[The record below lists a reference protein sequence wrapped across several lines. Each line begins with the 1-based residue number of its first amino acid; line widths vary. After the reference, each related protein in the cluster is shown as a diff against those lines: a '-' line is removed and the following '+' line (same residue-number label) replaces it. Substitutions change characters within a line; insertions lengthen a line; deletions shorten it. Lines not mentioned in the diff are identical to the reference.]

1 MPAARRASARA
12 RVSALLALALLALFA
27 TACGAIP
34 FGERPASGYEYA
46 SGQPL
51 RIAIID
57 EAGSPWTS
65 ALQQALQKYSSAT
78 PYLRFQPEVSQA
90 NIIITVKRYNDR
102 TPPRLDGYDFPQG
115 AGGFATVYDRDGAA
129 CNYPPSPLPL
139 NCTGEIATA
148 QIWLNDDIPTGSD
161 IEARRVRLILHELGH
176 AMGLTRHS
184 PDLDVGQL
192 GSRYGW
198 PR

>member
-1 MPAARRASARA
+1 MPASARA
-12 RVSALLALALLALFA
+12 RVSTLLAPAVLALFA
-27 TACGAIP
+27 AACGAIP
-34 FGERPASGYEYA
+34 FAERPAAGYDYA

-51 RIAIID
+51 RIAIVD
-57 EAGSPWTS
+57 EAGAPWTS
-65 ALQQALQKYSSAT
+65 ALDQALQKYASST
-78 PYLRFQPEVSQA
+78 PYLRFQTDVQRA

-102 TPPRLDGYDFPQG
+102 NAPKLDGYDFPQG
-115 AGGFATVYDRDGAA
+115 AGGFATVYDTDGAA

-148 QIWLNDDIPTGSD
+148 QIWLNDDIPAGSD
-161 IEARRVRLILHELGH
+161 IDARRVRLILHELGH

-198 PR
+198 PQ

>member
-1 MPAARRASARA
+1 VRRCPASARV
-12 RVSALLALALLALFA
+12 RVSTLLAPAILALFA
-27 TACGAIP
+27 SACGAIP
-34 FGERPASGYEYA
+34 FADRPASGYDYA
-46 SGQPL
+46 SGEPL
-51 RIAIID
+51 RVAIIN

-65 ALQQALQKYSSAT
+65 ALQQAVQKYSGAT
-78 PYLRFQPEVSQA
+78 SYLHFQQDVRQA
-90 NIIITVKRYNDR
+90 HIIITVKRYNDR
-102 TPPRLDGYDFPQG
+102 TPPRLEGYDFPQG

-148 QIWLNDDIPTGSD
+148 QIWLNDDIPSGAD

-184 PDLDVGQL
+184 PDLDIGQL